1 MLKLARV
8 KCKQTPPYWKW
19 RILMSLD
26 CSLSWTNDRGIS
38 VCSEGAEVTGFGLC
52 ARKAMQYTEYF
63 TTDFYQMD
71 STFAAFKWFEKN
83 LFGWQGGLKNAFDMV
98 DQSVLLNK
106 LYHYGN
112 CRIARDWSASYLS
125 GRTQTTEVNSL
136 ISRKQIVPYGVP
148 QDSVL
153 EALLFSLYTTDFFNS
168 SKKLDFYLFA
178 DDTNMLFADKNLKS
192 LETTINNELY

>member
-1 MLKLARV
+1 
-8 KCKQTPPYWKW
+8 
-19 RILMSLD
+19 
-26 CSLSWTNDRGIS
+26 
-38 VCSEGAEVTGFGLC
+38 
-52 ARKAMQYTEYF
+52 
-63 TTDFYQMD
+63 
-71 STFAAFKWFEKN
+71 
-83 LFGWQGGLKNAFDMV
+83 MV

-153 EALLFSLYTTDFFNS
+153 EALLFLLYTTDFFNS
-168 SKKLDFYLFA
+168 SKKVDFYLFA